1 MFGQNPIRKNIRI
14 FLYFLCI
21 TFCWGFQIDKSNQ
34 KKKKKKKKRE
44 TEKRKKTNKN
54 KKEKNVNL
62 MLILALNSFR
72 AVNSYLTALI
82 FLFLEKN
89 GGALQVL

>member
-34 KKKKKKKKRE
+34 KKKKKKKKKRE
-44 TEKRKKTNKN
+44 RERKERKQRKRKK
-54 KKEKNVNL
+54 KK
-62 MLILALNSFR
+62 MSI
-72 AVNSYLTALI
+72 
-82 FLFLEKN
+82 
-89 GGALQVL
+89 